1 MRQPSHEGSI
11 RRADKTLIDELRA
24 AVAAEQVLT
33 EGDLSAWEVDW
44 RRRYRGR
51 ALCVVRPGDTL
62 RTEVEVVQK
71 RMTSKPGRGLV
82 VFRDH
87 VYNQHDEEVFRNDK
101 HALIRCRD
109 SAPE

>member
-1 MRQPSHEGSI
+1 MRQPSHEGGI
-11 RRADKTLIDELRA
+11 RRADKTLLDELRA

-62 RTEVEVVQK
+62 EVAAVV
-71 RMTSKPGRGLV
+71 RACARHGATTRPMTPLKTTMMVVPGR
-82 VFRDH
+82 
-87 VYNQHDEEVFRNDK
+87 
-101 HALIRCRD
+101 
-109 SAPE
+109 